1 MGVPSVT
8 KSSSVVTAHSYDASV
23 TETATQIFT
32 GRGNLYGFL
41 AEENGGADVF
51 IQIFDAAAAGDV
63 TVGTTA
69 PDFTFRLTANSTFGK
84 DVNDSPLHFF
94 AKGCVVAVTT
104 TRTGSGAPA
113 AGATIQTWFWNR

>member
-8 KSSSVVTAHSYDASV
+8 KSSSVATEHSYEASV
-23 TETATQIFT
+23 TETPVQVFV
-32 GRGNLYGFL
+32 GRGNLYGL
-41 AEENGGADVF
+41 LIEENGGADVF
-51 IQIFDAAAAGDV
+51 VQVFDAASTGDV

-69 PDFTFRLTANSTFGK
+69 PDFTFRVAANATFGK

-94 AKGCVVAVTT
+94 AKGCVIAVTS

-113 AGATIQTWFWNR
+113 AGATVQSWFWNH